1 MKVRA
6 VIAAGVLILLT
17 PWQARAQ
24 KSEAWLD
31 FVANWS
37 PPASLW
43 SYEVNPGFAK
53 GLAGAQWLDV
63 YVASTAAFQ
72 PHNWLSTEG
81 NLEFHYT
88 FDKVNEDVLEVRPWL
103 GFNFIWATFGK
114 YLNLFYP
121 SVSLRLEERFFWY
134 QESGTN
140 ETKTRA
146 RIRLFARFPLN
157 NETLSPETFYILS
170 LAEVYLPLDG
180 EAPEVSADRKRF
192 QLGLGY
198 VAATDLRLELQFIL
212 MRTRNSIENTFET
225 DSRIVWLLARHYL

>member
-1 MKVRA
+1 MKTRFA
-6 VIAAGVLILLT
+6 IAALVIILFT
-17 PWQARAQ
+17 PGQCRAQ

-37 PPASLW
+37 PPSPW

-63 YVASTAAFQ
+63 YLASTAAYQ
-72 PHNWLSTEG
+72 PYNWLSTEG

-88 FDKVNEDVLEVRPWL
+88 FDKVNENVIELRPWL

-121 SVSLRLEERFFWY
+121 SISLRLEERLFWY

-146 RIRLFARFPLN
+146 RVRFFTRFPLN
-157 NETLSPETFYILS
+157 NETLAPETFYILA
-170 LAEVYLPLDG
+170 LAEAYFPLDG
-180 EAPEVSADRKRF
+180 EALEVSSDKRRF

-198 VAATDLRLELQFIL
+198 VVASDLRVELQYVL
-212 MRTRNSIENTFET
+212 MGTRDSYLNTFET
-225 DSRIVWLLARHYL
+225 DSHIFWLLARHYL